1 MRKAGVL
8 LLSLFLLAAAVSA
21 QKDEGKAQTASAGA
35 LCQAAIA
42 NFSLV
47 PFTSPFEPE
56 LPSPAAAPA
65 EEIIISRPGIAAIE
79 TAGVN
84 VLIWLVGYLTGG
96 QQAFISLETMNEN
109 FKYWFEWDPN
119 HFKTNFFAHPY
130 HGSLYF
136 NAGRTNGLNYWE
148 SALCSLGGSFMWET
162 VMERHRPSIND
173 LIMTSTGGMFL
184 GEALYRFAWLVRD
197 DNATGF
203 ERIWREAASL
213 LINPVGGL
221 NRLLFGGDI
230 DRPPGVS
237 PPKAPVHG
245 IITLGG
251 QARGQNADFENAKSG
266 PSMDFSLVYGTPFTE
281 GQARQPFDYFPIEF
295 TLRFQNKTYLTVYG
309 YSLLLGKE
317 LKAKGN
323 QNHLLGLF
331 QHYDYINTE
340 AIELGGSSLCA
351 GLVSRFDLSKTT
363 RLTLTPQLGW
373 MILGVS
379 NNEYIVEDLRDY
391 NYGTGLTAKLDA
403 LFNFQKYG
411 LLLLRWAHYS
421 IYALEGAKGT
431 DRLNVLTAEYSIP
444 VWKTVAVGLQYQ
456 HYRRNSDYRDFP
468 DVNKF
473 LYGFR
478 LQLSY
483 LF

>member
-1 MRKAGVL
+1 
-8 LLSLFLLAAAVSA
+8 
-21 QKDEGKAQTASAGA
+21 
-35 LCQAAIA
+35 
-42 NFSLV
+42 
-47 PFTSPFEPE
+47 
-56 LPSPAAAPA
+56 
-65 EEIIISRPGIAAIE
+65 
-79 TAGVN
+79 
-84 VLIWLVGYLTGG
+84 
-96 QQAFISLETMNEN
+96 
-109 FKYWFEWDPN
+109 
-119 HFKTNFFAHPY
+119 
-130 HGSLYF
+130 
-136 NAGRTNGLNYWE
+136 
-148 SALCSLGGSFMWET
+148 MWET

-173 LIMTSTGGMFL
+173 LIMTSTGGMFV